1 MASLLGYFMLHKK
14 AMKMFYLSVLLL
26 VSAPLFAKVTDTVV
40 AESKY
45 KQAID
50 FSPLSPAFRIYAVQY
65 TYEFSEK
72 NEVMLGLAYV
82 NVTNKDIGINH
93 DPTIVVGY
101 RRYLW
106 KKLHLEYQL
115 WPGYNHYFSIPEN
128 TYFDGFDLWNEFR
141 LGYRMDFHISTLPV
155 YLNYQVLAGFGL
167 YGGNKPQ
174 SFKDW
179 AKRQPFFFVAPVLFM
194 GIRF

>member
-1 MASLLGYFMLHKK
+1 
-14 AMKMFYLSVLLL
+14 MKIFRIL
-26 VSAPLFAKVTDTVV
+26 VSFLLSMPAIAQVTDTS
-40 AESKY
+40 APPPNY
-45 KQAID
+45 KHAID
-50 FSPLSPAFRIYAVQY
+50 FSPVSPAFRIYAIQY
-65 TYEFSEK
+65 TYEFSDK
-72 NEVMLGLAYV
+72 NEVMFGLAYV

-93 DPTIVVGY
+93 DPTIVIGY

-128 TYFDGFDLWNEFR
+128 VYFDGFDLWNEFR

-155 YLNYQVLAGFGL
+155 YINYQVLAGFGL

-179 AKRQPFFFVAPVLFM
+179 VKRQPFLFVAPVFFM
-194 GIRF
+194 GVRF